1 MEILIMKYLV
11 QAILIDN
18 MGNNIIET
26 VTDSF
31 RTDDYERTLKF
42 AMQKHKHNYHYQY
55 NVLDTTNNNIIL
67 TTKNNYY
74 AI

>member
-1 MEILIMKYLV
+1 MKYLV

-18 MGNNIIET
+18 MGNNTIET
-26 VTDSF
+26 VIDSF

-42 AMQKHKHNYHYQY
+42 VMQKHKHNYHYQY
-55 NVLDTTNNNIIL
+55 NVFDTTNNKVIL